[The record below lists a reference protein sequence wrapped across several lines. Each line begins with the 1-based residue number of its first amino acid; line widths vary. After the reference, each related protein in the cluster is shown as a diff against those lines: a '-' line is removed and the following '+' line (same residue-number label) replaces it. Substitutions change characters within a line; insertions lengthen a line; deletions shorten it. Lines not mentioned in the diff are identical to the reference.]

1 MAYFKHICFVEAP
14 QAIITPFP
22 RYVTDCIGILYLA
35 AAVQDIAESLVIPDN
50 YYNDRLFESFRMLLK
65 KRRCD
70 LVAISSMTGGFNN
83 AKRLAEIA
91 KSHGSFV
98 VLGGFHPTALPE
110 EVLKLESV
118 DLVVLGEG
126 EATFRELVQ
135 KGPSR
140 EVRGIAWK
148 ENGSIVYT
156 GERALIEDIDSI
168 AFPLRSLRPLRY
180 GEKGSDY
187 SIDTIY
193 TSRGCPWSC
202 SFCANSHMHQHW
214 RGRSPENVLD
224 EIALLHDP
232 KKKKLLKIWDA
243 NFLTNIKRVDTICDL
258 MIERGLTNF
267 KIMTETRV
275 KDVVRAER
283 ILGKLRK
290 IGLKTVGLGI
300 ESPNPK
306 TLELMNKGNAMGD
319 VSRAITLMGQH
330 EIDTEGYFII
340 GHHSESMKET
350 MAYPE
355 FAKALGLP
363 LALFMVIT
371 PYPGTKIFDEYRH
384 DGNITSFDW
393 DLYNNFSPVI
403 KTEHM
408 DPPALVKM
416 MDYCTVAFCSYQTL
430 LKKENERGIL
440 ISLLYELFQI
450 VFLMRVNMSLG
461 LKDIREAVFDA
472 YLSYLGTNPVID
484 CNVAASAMKNQRA
497 IVVRLQHSP
506 SRAIDFI
513 IEQKDDRRKLS
524 MVTRFDGKPSVGPI
538 IRLDEL
544 IAAVCSV
551 SMDTLMHLLCRV
563 ELFSNNPVRLA
574 DQLFPL
580 LGDRGVRS
588 MGRKLVTLYA
598 SCLRGKGQIIRK

>member
-35 AAVQDIAESLVIPDN
+35 AAVQDIAEGLVIPDN

-70 LVAISSMTGGFNN
+70 LVAISCMTGGFNN

-98 VLGGFHPTALPE
+98 VLGGFHPTALPD
-110 EVLKLESV
+110 EVLKLECV

-140 EVRGIAWK
+140 EVLGIAWK
-148 ENGSIVYT
+148 ENGTIVFT
-156 GERALIEDIDSI
+156 GERPLIEDIDSI
-168 AFPLRSLRPLRY
+168 AFPLRGLRPLRY

-193 TSRGCPWSC
+193 TSRGCPWAC
-202 SFCANSHMHQHW
+202 SFCANSRMHQHW
-214 RGRSPENVLD
+214 RSRSPENVVE
-224 EIALLHDP
+224 EIALLHNF

-243 NFLTNIKRVDTICDL
+243 NFLTNIKRVETICDL

-267 KIMTETRV
+267 KIMMETRV

-300 ESPNPK
+300 ESPNPR

-319 VSRAITLMGQH
+319 VSRAISLMGQR
-330 EIDTEGYFII
+330 EIDPEGYFII
-340 GHHSESMKET
+340 GHHSETMKET

-355 FAKALGLP
+355 FAKALGLS

-384 DGNITSFDW
+384 DGNVTSFNW

-403 KTEHM
+403 KTEYM
-408 DPPALVKM
+408 DPAALVKM
-416 MDYCTVAFCSYQTL
+416 MAYCNVAFCSYQSM
-430 LKKENERGIL
+430 LKKENKRGVL
-440 ISLLYELFQI
+440 FSFLYELFQT

-461 LKDIREAVFDA
+461 EKEISEAVFDA

-484 CNVAASAMKNQRA
+484 CTIADSGTKPQQA

-506 SRAIDFI
+506 SRAIDCV
-513 IEQKDDRRKLS
+513 IEQKGDRRTLS
-524 MVTRFDGKPSVGPI
+524 MVTRFDGKPSIGPI

-544 IAAVCSV
+544 VAAVCSV

-580 LGDRGVRS
+580 FGDREVRS
-588 MGRKLVTLYA
+588 MAGKFLTLYIR
-598 SCLRGKGQIIRK
+598 CFRGKG

>member
-110 EVLKLESV
+110 EVLKLESF

-202 SFCANSHMHQHW
+202 SFCANSRMHQHW
-214 RGRSPENVLD
+214 RSRSPENVVE
-224 EIALLHDP
+224 EIALLHNP

-416 MDYCTVAFCSYQTL
+416 MAYCTVAFCSYQTL

-598 SCLRGKGQIIRK
+598 SCLRGKGQIIRQ

>member
-35 AAVQDIAESLVIPDN
+35 AAVEDIAESLVIPDN
-50 YYNDRLFESFRMLLK
+50 YYNDRLLESFGMLLK

-83 AKRLAEIA
+83 AIRLAEIA
-91 KSHGSFV
+91 KLHGAFV
-98 VLGGFHPTALPE
+98 VLGGFHPTALPD
-110 EVLKLESV
+110 EVLKLECV

-126 EATFRELVQ
+126 EATFRELVE

-140 EVRGIAWK
+140 EVRGMAWR
-148 ENGSIVYT
+148 EQGGIVYT
-156 GERALIEDIDSI
+156 GERPLIEDIDSI
-168 AFPLRSLRPLRY
+168 AFPLRGLRPLRY

-214 RGRSPENVLD
+214 RGRTPENVVE
-224 EIALLHDP
+224 EIALLHNP

-243 NFLTNIKRVDTICDL
+243 NFLTNIKRSETICDL

-267 KIMTETRV
+267 KIMMETRV

-283 ILGKLRK
+283 ILGKLRN

-300 ESPNPK
+300 ESPNPR

-319 VSRAITLMGQH
+319 VSRAISLLGQH

-340 GHHSESMKET
+340 GHHSETKKET

-371 PYPGTKIFDEYRH
+371 PYPGTKIYDEYRH

-408 DPPALVKM
+408 DPAALVKM
-416 MDYCTVAFCSYQTL
+416 MAYCSVAFCSYQSM
-430 LKKENERGIL
+430 LKKENERGVL
-440 ISLLYELFQI
+440 ISFLYEIFQS

-461 LKDIREAVFDA
+461 EKEIGEAVFEA
-472 YLSYLGTNPVID
+472 YLSYLDTNPVID
-484 CNVAASAMKNQRA
+484 CSIADSAIKGKRK

-506 SRAIDFI
+506 SRAIDCI
-513 IEQKDDRRKLS
+513 IEEKDERRTLS
-524 MVTRFDGKPSVGPI
+524 MVRRVDGKPFKGPT

-544 IAAVCSV
+544 VAAVCSV

-563 ELFSNNPVRLA
+563 ELFSNNPLRMA
-574 DQLFPL
+574 DQLLPL
-580 LGDRGVRS
+580 LVDRDVRG
-588 MGRKLVTLYA
+588 MGRKLVTLYRG
-598 SCLRGKGQIIRK
+598 CLKGTRS

>member
-35 AAVQDIAESLVIPDN
+35 AAVQDIAEGLVIPDN

-70 LVAISSMTGGFNN
+70 LVAISCMTGGFNN

-98 VLGGFHPTALPE
+98 VLGGFHPTALPD
-110 EVLKLESV
+110 EVLKLECV

-140 EVRGIAWK
+140 EVLGIAWK
-148 ENGSIVYT
+148 ENGTIVFT
-156 GERALIEDIDSI
+156 GERPLIEDIDSI
-168 AFPLRSLRPLRY
+168 AFPLRGLRPLRY

-193 TSRGCPWSC
+193 TSRGCPWAC
-202 SFCANSHMHQHW
+202 SFCANSRMHQHW
-214 RGRSPENVLD
+214 RSRSPENVVE
-224 EIALLHDP
+224 EIALLHNF

-243 NFLTNIKRVDTICDL
+243 NFLTNIKRVETICDL

-267 KIMTETRV
+267 KIMMETRV

-300 ESPNPK
+300 ESPNPR

-319 VSRAITLMGQH
+319 VSRAISLMGQH
-330 EIDTEGYFII
+330 EIDPEGYFII
-340 GHHSESMKET
+340 GHHSETMKET

-355 FAKALGLP
+355 FAKALGLS

-384 DGNITSFDW
+384 DGNVTSFNW

-403 KTEHM
+403 KTEYM
-408 DPPALVKM
+408 DPAALVKM
-416 MDYCTVAFCSYQTL
+416 MAYCNVAFCSYQSM
-430 LKKENERGIL
+430 LKKENERGVL
-440 ISLLYELFQI
+440 FSFLYELFQT

-461 LKDIREAVFDA
+461 EKEISEAVFDA

-484 CNVAASAMKNQRA
+484 CTIADSGTKPQQA

-506 SRAIDFI
+506 SRAIDCV
-513 IEQKDDRRKLS
+513 IEQKGDRRTLS
-524 MVTRFDGKPSVGPI
+524 MVTRFDGKPSIGPI

-544 IAAVCSV
+544 VAAVCSV

-580 LGDRGVRS
+580 FGDREVRS
-588 MGRKLVTLYA
+588 MAGKLLTLYIRW
-598 SCLRGKGQIIRK
+598 LRGKVKL

>member
-35 AAVQDIAESLVIPDN
+35 AAVQDIAEGLVIPDN

-70 LVAISSMTGGFNN
+70 LVAISCMTGGFNN

-98 VLGGFHPTALPE
+98 VLGGFHPTALPD
-110 EVLKLESV
+110 EVLKLECV

-140 EVRGIAWK
+140 EVLGIAWK
-148 ENGSIVYT
+148 ENGTIVFT
-156 GERALIEDIDSI
+156 GERPLIEDIDSI
-168 AFPLRSLRPLRY
+168 AFPLRGLRPLRY

-193 TSRGCPWSC
+193 TSRGCPWAC
-202 SFCANSHMHQHW
+202 SFCANSRMHQHW
-214 RGRSPENVLD
+214 RSRSPENVVE
-224 EIALLHDP
+224 EIALLHNF

-243 NFLTNIKRVDTICDL
+243 NFLTNIKRVETICDL

-267 KIMTETRV
+267 KIMMETRV

-300 ESPNPK
+300 ESPNPR

-319 VSRAITLMGQH
+319 VSRAISLMGQH
-330 EIDTEGYFII
+330 EIDPEGYFII
-340 GHHSESMKET
+340 GHHSETMKET

-355 FAKALGLP
+355 FAKALGLS

-384 DGNITSFDW
+384 DGNVTSFNW

-403 KTEHM
+403 KTEYM
-408 DPPALVKM
+408 DPAALVKM
-416 MDYCTVAFCSYQTL
+416 MAYCNVAFCSYQSM
-430 LKKENERGIL
+430 LKKENKRGVL
-440 ISLLYELFQI
+440 FSFLYELFQT

-461 LKDIREAVFDA
+461 EKEISEAVFDA

-484 CNVAASAMKNQRA
+484 CTIADSGTKPQQA

-506 SRAIDFI
+506 SRAIDCV
-513 IEQKDDRRKLS
+513 IEQKGDRRTLS
-524 MVTRFDGKPSVGPI
+524 MVTRFDGKPSIGPI

-544 IAAVCSV
+544 VAAVCSV

-580 LGDRGVRS
+580 FGDREVRS
-588 MGRKLVTLYA
+588 MAGKLLTLYIRW
-598 SCLRGKGQIIRK
+598 LRGKVKL

>member
-35 AAVQDIAESLVIPDN
+35 AAVEDIAESLVIPDK
-50 YYNDRLFESFRMLLK
+50 YYNDRLLESFSMLLK

-83 AKRLAEIA
+83 AIRLAEIA
-91 KSHGSFV
+91 KLHGAFV
-98 VLGGFHPTALPE
+98 VLGGFHPTALPD
-110 EVLKLESV
+110 EVLKLECV

-126 EATFRELVQ
+126 EATFRELVE

-140 EVRGIAWK
+140 EVRGMAWR
-148 ENGSIVYT
+148 EQGGIVYT
-156 GERALIEDIDSI
+156 GERPLIEDIDSI
-168 AFPLRSLRPLRY
+168 AFPLRGLRPLRY

-214 RGRSPENVLD
+214 RGRTPENVVE
-224 EIALLHDP
+224 EIALLHNP

-243 NFLTNIKRVDTICDL
+243 NFLTSIKRSETICDL

-267 KIMTETRV
+267 KIMMETRV

-300 ESPNPK
+300 ESPNPR

-319 VSRAITLMGQH
+319 VSRAISLLGQH

-340 GHHSESMKET
+340 GHHSETTKET

-371 PYPGTKIFDEYRH
+371 PYPGTKIYDEYRH

-408 DPPALVKM
+408 DPAALVKM
-416 MDYCTVAFCSYQTL
+416 MAYCSVAFCSYQSM
-430 LKKENERGIL
+430 LKKENERGVL
-440 ISLLYELFQI
+440 ISFLYEIFQS

-461 LKDIREAVFDA
+461 EKEIGEAVFEA
-472 YLSYLGTNPVID
+472 YLSYLDTNPVID
-484 CNVAASAMKNQRA
+484 CSIADSAIKGKRK

-506 SRAIDFI
+506 SRAIDCI
-513 IEQKDDRRKLS
+513 IEEKDERRTLS
-524 MVTRFDGKPSVGPI
+524 MVKRVDGKPFKGPT

-544 IAAVCSV
+544 VAAVCSV

-563 ELFSNNPVRLA
+563 ELFSNNPLRMA
-574 DQLFPL
+574 DQLLPL
-580 LGDRGVRS
+580 LVDRDVRG
-588 MGRKLVTLYA
+588 MGRKLVTLYRG
-598 SCLRGKGQIIRK
+598 CLKGTRS

>member
-35 AAVQDIAESLVIPDN
+35 AAVQDIAEGLVIPDN

-70 LVAISSMTGGFNN
+70 LVAISCMTGGFNN

-98 VLGGFHPTALPE
+98 VLGGFHPTALPD
-110 EVLKLESV
+110 EVLKLECV

-140 EVRGIAWK
+140 EVLGIAWK
-148 ENGSIVYT
+148 ENGTIVFT
-156 GERALIEDIDSI
+156 GERPLIEDIDSI
-168 AFPLRSLRPLRY
+168 AFPLRGLRPLRY

-193 TSRGCPWSC
+193 TSRGCPWAC
-202 SFCANSHMHQHW
+202 SFCANSRMHQHW
-214 RGRSPENVLD
+214 RSRSPENVVE
-224 EIALLHDP
+224 EIALLHNF

-243 NFLTNIKRVDTICDL
+243 NFLTNIKRVETICDL

-267 KIMTETRV
+267 KIMMETRV

-283 ILGKLRK
+283 ILGKLKK

-300 ESPNPK
+300 ESPNPR

-319 VSRAITLMGQH
+319 VSRAISLMGQH
-330 EIDTEGYFII
+330 EIDPEGYFII
-340 GHHSESMKET
+340 GHHSETMKET

-355 FAKALGLP
+355 FAKALGLS

-384 DGNITSFDW
+384 DGNVTSFNW

-403 KTEHM
+403 KTEYM
-408 DPPALVKM
+408 DPAALVKM
-416 MDYCTVAFCSYQTL
+416 MAYCNVAFCSYQSM
-430 LKKENERGIL
+430 LKKENERGVL
-440 ISLLYELFQI
+440 FSFLYELFQT

-461 LKDIREAVFDA
+461 EKEISEAVFDA

-484 CNVAASAMKNQRA
+484 CTIADSGTKPQQA

-506 SRAIDFI
+506 SRAIDCV
-513 IEQKDDRRKLS
+513 IEQKGDRRTLS
-524 MVTRFDGKPSVGPI
+524 MVTRVDGKPFKGPI
-538 IRLDEL
+538 IRLEEL
-544 IAAVCSV
+544 VAAVCTV

-563 ELFSNNPVRLA
+563 ELFSNNPVRVA
-574 DQLFPL
+574 DQLFSL
-580 LGDRGVRS
+580 FGDRDVRNL
-588 MGRKLVTLYA
+588 GRKLVTLYIH
-598 SCLRGKGQIIRK
+598 CLQGKG

>member
-35 AAVQDIAESLVIPDN
+35 AAVQDIAEGLVIPDN

-70 LVAISSMTGGFNN
+70 LVAISCMTGGFNN

-98 VLGGFHPTALPE
+98 VLGGFHPTALPD
-110 EVLKLESV
+110 EVLKLECV

-140 EVRGIAWK
+140 EVLGIAWK
-148 ENGSIVYT
+148 ENGTIVFT
-156 GERALIEDIDSI
+156 GERPLIEDIDSI
-168 AFPLRSLRPLRY
+168 AFPLRGLRPLRY

-193 TSRGCPWSC
+193 TSRGCPWAC
-202 SFCANSHMHQHW
+202 SFCANSRMHQHW
-214 RGRSPENVLD
+214 RSRSPENVVE
-224 EIALLHDP
+224 EIALLHNF

-243 NFLTNIKRVDTICDL
+243 NFLTNIKRVETICDL

-267 KIMTETRV
+267 KIMMETRV

-300 ESPNPK
+300 ESPNPR

-319 VSRAITLMGQH
+319 VSRAISLMGQH
-330 EIDTEGYFII
+330 EIDPEGYFII
-340 GHHSESMKET
+340 GHHSETMKET

-355 FAKALGLP
+355 FAKALGLS

-384 DGNITSFDW
+384 DGNVTSFNW

-403 KTEHM
+403 KTEYM
-408 DPPALVKM
+408 DPAALVKM
-416 MDYCTVAFCSYQTL
+416 MAYCNVAFCSYQSM
-430 LKKENERGIL
+430 LKKENERGVL
-440 ISLLYELFQI
+440 FSFLYELFQT

-461 LKDIREAVFDA
+461 EKEISEAVFDA

-484 CNVAASAMKNQRA
+484 CTIADSGTKPQQA

-506 SRAIDFI
+506 SRAIDCV
-513 IEQKDDRRKLS
+513 IEQKGDRRTLS
-524 MVTRFDGKPSVGPI
+524 MVTRFDGKPSIGPI

-544 IAAVCSV
+544 VAAVCSV

-580 LGDRGVRS
+580 FGDREVRS
-588 MGRKLVTLYA
+588 MVGKFLTLYIR
-598 SCLRGKGQIIRK
+598 CFRGKG

>member
-50 YYNDRLFESFRMLLK
+50 YYNDRLFESFHMLLK

-83 AKRLAEIA
+83 AIRLAEIA
-91 KSHGSFV
+91 KSHGAFV

-110 EVLKLESV
+110 EVLKLECV

-140 EVRGIAWK
+140 EVLGIAWK

-156 GERALIEDIDSI
+156 GERPLIEKIDSI

-202 SFCANSHMHQHW
+202 SFCANSRMHQHW
-214 RGRSPENVLD
+214 RSRSPENVVE
-224 EIALLHDP
+224 EIALLHNP

-243 NFLTNIKRVDTICDL
+243 NFLTNIKRVETICDL

-267 KIMTETRV
+267 KIMMETRV

-300 ESPNPK
+300 ESPNPR

-319 VSRAITLMGQH
+319 VSRAITLLDQH
-330 EIDTEGYFII
+330 AIDTEGYFII

-403 KTEHM
+403 KTEYM
-408 DPPALVKM
+408 DPAALVKM
-416 MDYCTVAFCSYQTL
+416 MAYCNAAFCTYQSI
-430 LKKENERGIL
+430 LKKENESGVL
-440 ISLLYELFQI
+440 ISFLFELFQI

-461 LKDIREAVFDA
+461 EKEIKEAVFDA
-472 YLSYLGTNPVID
+472 YLSYLGTNPVIERKIAD
-484 CNVAASAMKNQRA
+484 SAMKRQRA
-497 IVVRLQHSP
+497 IVLRLQHSP
-506 SRAIDFI
+506 SRAIDCV
-513 IEQKDDRRKLS
+513 IEQKDDRRTLS

-544 IAAVCSV
+544 VTEVCSV

-574 DQLFPL
+574 DQLIPL
-580 LGDRGVRS
+580 FGDRKVRS
-588 MGRKLVTLYA
+588 MARKLVKLLLF
-598 SCLRGKGQIIRK
+598 SK

>member
-14 QAIITPFP
+14 QAILTPFP

-35 AAVQDIAESLVIPDN
+35 AAVEDIAESLVIPDN
-50 YYNDRLFESFRMLLK
+50 FFNDRLFESFRMLLK

-83 AKRLAEIA
+83 AKRLAAIA

-98 VLGGFHPTALPE
+98 VLGGFHPTALPD
-110 EVLKLESV
+110 EVLKLDCV

-126 EATFRELVQ
+126 EATFRELVLM
-135 KGPSR
+135 GPSR
-140 EVRGIAWK
+140 DVRGIAWK
-148 ENGSIVYT
+148 ENGNIVYT
-156 GERALIEDIDSI
+156 EKRPLIEDIDSI
-168 AFPLRSLRPLRY
+168 RFPLRGLRPLRY
-180 GEKGSDY
+180 GEKGNDY

-202 SFCANSHMHQHW
+202 SFCANSRMHQHW
-214 RGRSPENVLD
+214 RSRSPENVVE
-224 EIALLHDP
+224 EIALLHNP

-243 NFLTNIKRVDTICDL
+243 NFLTNIKRVETICDL
-258 MIERGLTNF
+258 MIERGFTNF
-267 KIMTETRV
+267 KIMMETRV

-300 ESPNPK
+300 ESPNPR

-330 EIDTEGYFII
+330 AIDPEGYFII

-371 PYPGTKIFDEYRH
+371 PYPGTKIFDEYRI

-408 DPPALVKM
+408 DPAALVKM
-416 MDYCTVAFCSYQTL
+416 MAYCTVAFCSYQSML
-430 LKKENERGIL
+430 NKENEWGVL
-440 ISLLYELFQI
+440 FSFLYELFQI
-450 VFLMRVNMSLG
+450 VFLMRVNLSLG
-461 LKDIREAVFDA
+461 ENEIREAVFDA

-484 CNVAASAMKNQRA
+484 CKNADSAKKLKRR

-506 SRAIDFI
+506 SRAIDCV
-513 IEQKDDRRKLS
+513 IEQKDDRRTLS
-524 MVTRFDGKPSVGPI
+524 ILRRFDNKPPLGPN

-544 IAAVCSV
+544 VAAVCSV

-563 ELFSNNPVRLA
+563 ELFSNNPVRLT
-574 DQLFPL
+574 DQIFPL
-580 LGDRGVRS
+580 IGDREVRG
-588 MGRKLVTLYA
+588 MGKKLVTLYIH
-598 SCLRGKGQIIRK
+598 CLRGKGQFISQ

>member
-35 AAVQDIAESLVIPDN
+35 AAVQDIAEGLVIPDN

-70 LVAISSMTGGFNN
+70 LVAISCMTGGFNN

-98 VLGGFHPTALPE
+98 VLGGFHPTALPD
-110 EVLKLESV
+110 EVLKLECV

-140 EVRGIAWK
+140 EVLGIAWK
-148 ENGSIVYT
+148 ENGTIVFT
-156 GERALIEDIDSI
+156 GERPLVEDIDSI
-168 AFPLRSLRPLRY
+168 AFPLRGLRPLRY

-193 TSRGCPWSC
+193 TSRGCPWAC
-202 SFCANSHMHQHW
+202 SFCANSRMHQHW
-214 RGRSPENVLD
+214 RSRSPENVVE
-224 EIALLHDP
+224 EIALLHNF

-243 NFLTNIKRVDTICDL
+243 NFLTNIKRVETICDL

-267 KIMTETRV
+267 KIMMETRV

-300 ESPNPK
+300 ESPNPR

-319 VSRAITLMGQH
+319 VSRAISLMGQH
-330 EIDTEGYFII
+330 EIDPEGYFII
-340 GHHSESMKET
+340 GHHSETMKET

-355 FAKALGLP
+355 FAKALGLS

-384 DGNITSFDW
+384 DGNVTSFNW

-403 KTEHM
+403 KTEYM
-408 DPPALVKM
+408 DPAALVKM
-416 MDYCTVAFCSYQTL
+416 MAYCNVAFCSYQSM
-430 LKKENERGIL
+430 LKKENERGVL
-440 ISLLYELFQI
+440 FSFLYELFQT

-461 LKDIREAVFDA
+461 EKEISEAVFDA

-484 CNVAASAMKNQRA
+484 CTIADSGTKPQQA

-506 SRAIDFI
+506 SRAIDCV
-513 IEQKDDRRKLS
+513 IEQKGDRRTLS
-524 MVTRFDGKPSVGPI
+524 MVTRFDGKPSIGPI

-544 IAAVCSV
+544 VAAVCSV

-580 LGDRGVRS
+580 FGDREVRS
-588 MGRKLVTLYA
+588 MAGKLLTLYIRW
-598 SCLRGKGQIIRK
+598 LRGKVKL

>member
-14 QAIITPFP
+14 QAIVTPFP

-35 AAVQDIAESLVIPDN
+35 AAVEDIAESLVIPDN
-50 YYNDRLFESFRMLLK
+50 YYNEGLFESFRMLLK
-65 KRRCD
+65 NRRCD

-83 AKRLAEIA
+83 AIRLAEIA

-98 VLGGFHPTALPE
+98 VIGGFHPTALPD
-110 EVLKLESV
+110 EVLKLACV

-140 EVRGIAWK
+140 EVKGIAWK
-148 ENGSIVYT
+148 ENGGIVYT
-156 GERALIEDIDSI
+156 GERPLIEEIDSI
-168 AFPLRSLRPLRY
+168 AFPLRGLRPLRY
-180 GEKGSDY
+180 GEKGDDY

-193 TSRGCPWSC
+193 TSRGCPWAC
-202 SFCANSHMHQHW
+202 SFCANSRMHQHW
-214 RGRSPENVLD
+214 RARTPENVVE
-224 EIALLHDP
+224 EIALLHNP
-232 KKKKLLKIWDA
+232 KRKKLLKIWDA
-243 NFLTNIKRVDTICDL
+243 NFLTNIKRVETICDL

-283 ILGKLRK
+283 ILGKLKK

-300 ESPNPK
+300 ESPNPR
-306 TLELMNKGNAMGD
+306 TLELMNKGNALGD
-319 VSRAITLMGQH
+319 VSHAISLMGQH

-340 GHHSESMKET
+340 GHHSESITET

-371 PYPGTKIFDEYRH
+371 PYPGTKIFDEYRN

-393 DLYNNFSPVI
+393 DLYNNYSPVI

-408 DPPALVKM
+408 DPAALVSM
-416 MDYCTVAFCSYQTL
+416 MAYCNVAFCSYQSI
-430 LKKENERGIL
+430 LKKENEWGVL
-440 ISLLYELFQI
+440 VSFLYELFQT
-450 VFLMRVNMSLG
+450 VFLMRVNLSLG
-461 LKDIREAVFDA
+461 VKEIKDAVFDA
-472 YLSYLGTNPVID
+472 YLSYLGRNPVID
-484 CNVAASAMKNQRA
+484 CEITDSAMKQQRA
-497 IVVRLQHSP
+497 IVLRLQHSP
-506 SRAIDFI
+506 SRAIDFVI
-513 IEQKDDRRKLS
+513 KQRDNRRRLS
-524 MVTRFDGKPSVGPI
+524 MMVTQFNGKPSLGPI
-538 IRLDEL
+538 IQLDEL
-544 IAAVCSV
+544 VGAVCSV

-563 ELFSNNPVRLA
+563 ELFSNNRGRLA

-580 LGDRGVRS
+580 FSDKRMRS
-588 MGRKLVTLYA
+588 MTKKLVKLYIHCFRA
-598 SCLRGKGQIIRK
+598 KGQ

>member
-35 AAVQDIAESLVIPDN
+35 AAVEDIAESLVIPDN

-83 AKRLAEIA
+83 AIRLAEIA
-91 KSHGSFV
+91 KRYGSFV
-98 VLGGFHPTALPE
+98 VLGGFHPTALPD

-118 DLVVLGEG
+118 DLVAVGEG

-148 ENGSIVYT
+148 ENGGIVYT
-156 GERALIEDIDSI
+156 GERPLIEDIDSI
-168 AFPLRSLRPLRY
+168 AFPLRGLRPLRY

-193 TSRGCPWSC
+193 TSRGCPWAC

-214 RGRSPENVLD
+214 RGRSPENVVE
-224 EIALLHDP
+224 EIALLHNP
-232 KKKKLLKIWDA
+232 KRKKLLKIWDA
-243 NFLTNIKRVDTICDL
+243 NFLTNIKRVEKICDL
-258 MIERGLTNF
+258 MIELGFTNF

-283 ILGKLRK
+283 ILGKLKK

-300 ESPNPK
+300 ESPNPR

-330 EIDTEGYFII
+330 AIDTEGYFIV

-408 DPPALVKM
+408 DPAALVKIM
-416 MDYCTVAFCSYQTL
+416 AYCNVAFFSFQSIL
-430 LKKENERGIL
+430 NKDNERGML
-440 ISLLYELFQI
+440 ISFLFVLFQI
-450 VFLMRVNMSLG
+450 VFLMRVNLSLG
-461 LKDIREAVFDA
+461 EKEITDVVFDA
-472 YLSYLGTNPVID
+472 YLSYLGTYPLIESKIAD
-484 CNVAASAMKNQRA
+484 PAMKRQRA

-506 SRAIDFI
+506 SRVIDCV
-513 IEQKDDRRKLS
+513 IEQKNDRRTLS
-524 MVTRFDGKPSVGPI
+524 IVKRFDGKPLVGPV

-544 IAAVCSV
+544 VTAVSSV
-551 SMDTLMHLLCRV
+551 SMDALMHVLCRV
-563 ELFSNNPVRLA
+563 ELFSNNPVRVV
-574 DQLFPL
+574 DQLFSL
-580 LGDRGVRS
+580 LRDRDVRD
-588 MGRKLVTLYA
+588 MGRKLAILYVR
-598 SCLRGKGQIIRK
+598 CIRG

>member
-35 AAVQDIAESLVIPDN
+35 AAVQDIAEGLVIPDN

-70 LVAISSMTGGFNN
+70 LVAISCMTGGFNN

-98 VLGGFHPTALPE
+98 VLGGFHPTALPD
-110 EVLKLESV
+110 EVLKLECV

-140 EVRGIAWK
+140 EVLGIAWK
-148 ENGSIVYT
+148 ENGTIVFT
-156 GERALIEDIDSI
+156 GERPLIEDIDSI
-168 AFPLRSLRPLRY
+168 AFPLRGLRPLRY

-193 TSRGCPWSC
+193 TSRGCPWAC
-202 SFCANSHMHQHW
+202 SFCANSRMHQHW
-214 RGRSPENVLD
+214 RSRSPENVVE
-224 EIALLHDP
+224 EIALLHNF

-243 NFLTNIKRVDTICDL
+243 NFLTNIKRVETICDL

-267 KIMTETRV
+267 KIMMETRV

-300 ESPNPK
+300 ESPNPR

-319 VSRAITLMGQH
+319 VSRAISLMGQH
-330 EIDTEGYFII
+330 EIDPEGYFII
-340 GHHSESMKET
+340 GHHSETMKET

-355 FAKALGLP
+355 FAKALGLS

-384 DGNITSFDW
+384 DGNVTSFNW

-403 KTEHM
+403 KTEYM
-408 DPPALVKM
+408 DPAALVKM
-416 MDYCTVAFCSYQTL
+416 MAYCNVAFCSYQSM
-430 LKKENERGIL
+430 LKKENKRGVL
-440 ISLLYELFQI
+440 FSFLYELFQT

-461 LKDIREAVFDA
+461 EKEISEAVFDA

-484 CNVAASAMKNQRA
+484 CTIADSGTKPQQA

-506 SRAIDFI
+506 SRAIDCV
-513 IEQKDDRRKLS
+513 IEQKGDRRTLS
-524 MVTRFDGKPSVGPI
+524 MVTRFDGKPSIGPI

-544 IAAVCSV
+544 VAAVCSV

-580 LGDRGVRS
+580 FGDREVRS
-588 MGRKLVTLYA
+588 MVGKFLTLYIR
-598 SCLRGKGQIIRK
+598 CFRGKG

>member
-168 AFPLRSLRPLRY
+168 AFPLRSLRPLRF

-214 RGRSPENVLD
+214 RCRSPENVLD

-416 MDYCTVAFCSYQTL
+416 MAYCTVAFCSYQTL

-580 LGDRGVRS
+580 LGDRGVRN

-598 SCLRGKGQIIRK
+598 SCLRGKGQIIRQ

>member
-35 AAVQDIAESLVIPDN
+35 AAVQDIAEGLVIPDN

-70 LVAISSMTGGFNN
+70 LVAISCMTGGFNN

-98 VLGGFHPTALPE
+98 VLGGFHPTALPD
-110 EVLKLESV
+110 EVLKLECV

-140 EVRGIAWK
+140 EVLGIAWK
-148 ENGSIVYT
+148 ENGTIVFT
-156 GERALIEDIDSI
+156 GERPLIEDIDSI
-168 AFPLRSLRPLRY
+168 AFPLRGLRPLRY

-193 TSRGCPWSC
+193 TSRGCPWAC
-202 SFCANSHMHQHW
+202 SFCANSRMHQHW
-214 RGRSPENVLD
+214 RSRSPENVVE
-224 EIALLHDP
+224 EIALLHNF

-243 NFLTNIKRVDTICDL
+243 NFLTNIKRVETICDL

-267 KIMTETRV
+267 KIMMETRV

-300 ESPNPK
+300 ESPNPR
-306 TLELMNKGNAMGD
+306 TLELMNRGNAMGD
-319 VSRAITLMGQH
+319 VSRAISLMGQH
-330 EIDTEGYFII
+330 EIDPEGYFII
-340 GHHSESMKET
+340 GHHSETMKET

-355 FAKALGLP
+355 FAKALGLS

-384 DGNITSFDW
+384 DGNVTSFNW

-403 KTEHM
+403 KTEYM
-408 DPPALVKM
+408 DPAALVKM
-416 MDYCTVAFCSYQTL
+416 MAYCNVAFCSYQSM
-430 LKKENERGIL
+430 LKKENERGVL
-440 ISLLYELFQI
+440 FSFLYELFQT

-461 LKDIREAVFDA
+461 EKEISEAVFDA

-484 CNVAASAMKNQRA
+484 CTIADSGTKPQQA

-506 SRAIDFI
+506 SRAIDCV
-513 IEQKDDRRKLS
+513 IEQKGDRRTLS
-524 MVTRFDGKPSVGPI
+524 MVTRFDGKPSIGPI

-544 IAAVCSV
+544 VAAVCSV

-580 LGDRGVRS
+580 FGDREVRS
-588 MGRKLVTLYA
+588 MAGKLLTLYIRW
-598 SCLRGKGQIIRK
+598 LRGKVKL